1 MYDEQEDAAQL
12 EWCRQ
17 WSEEHK
23 KKMTRK
29 MQKKVRRVQHW
40 CNCKLYVKY
49 AWYEFRAMMKEI
61 DQFVDAKKQIIKE
74 IRGLRD
80 KNMIQI
86 LTKVYVQFKTVKV
99 ASQEMKKS
107 YSYTVEL
114 HNKALSAFEDTYKN
128 LTYLT

>member
-29 MQKKVRRVQHW
+29 MQKKIRRVQHW

-49 AWYEFRAMMKEI
+49 A
-61 DQFVDAKKQIIKE
+61 
-74 IRGLRD
+74 
-80 KNMIQI
+80 
-86 LTKVYVQFKTVKV
+86 
-99 ASQEMKKS
+99 
-107 YSYTVEL
+107 
-114 HNKALSAFEDTYKN
+114 
-128 LTYLT
+128 